1 MKKKVLLL
9 GNHGFVIY
17 NFRKELIQRLLKDDY
32 EVYISLPYDEKVDL
46 MISWGCKF
54 VETNVD
60 RRGTNP
66 ATDLRLVG
74 HYVKILRDIKPDVVL
89 TYTIKPNLY
98 GGIAC
103 RMLNIP
109 CINNITGLGSGF
121 SGNPTLKF
129 LLSSLYKVGLKK
141 SKCVFFQ
148 NIEDMNSLVQKNIVK
163 GPYELIPGSG
173 VNLNEYKFIEFPP
186 EDNLNFIFIG
196 RIMKDKGIDQY
207 LEAAREVKI
216 MYPKVNFNVIG
227 FIEKSQSQY
236 NELIDKYVE
245 EGYINY
251 LGYQSDVKPYIQ
263 ASSCLIQPSHGG
275 EGLSNVLL
283 ETAATGRA
291 LIASNIPGCRET
303 IEEGVNGY
311 TFKKKNTQSLVN
323 KIEQFINLSYAEKKE
338 MGNKSRMKMEKKFS
352 RDVVVNAYM
361 KEIENAKE
369 ITSELQKAN
378 S

>member
-17 NFRKELIQRLLKDDY
+17 NFRKELIQSLLKDGY
-32 EVYISLPYDEKVDL
+32 EVYISLPYDEKVDV

-66 ATDLRLVG
+66 VTDLKLVG
-74 HYVKILRDIKPDVVL
+74 HYVKLLKEIKPDVVL

-103 RMLNIP
+103 RMLNVP

-121 SGNPTLKF
+121 SGNPALKF
-129 LLSSLYKVGLKK
+129 LLSSLYKAGLKR

-148 NIEDMNSLVQKNIVK
+148 NTEDMNTLVKNKIVK
-163 GPYELIPGSG
+163 GYYELIPGSG
-173 VNLNEYKFIEFPP
+173 VNLNEYEFREFPT

-207 LEAAREVKI
+207 LEAAKEIKKK
-216 MYPKVNFNVIG
+216 YPKVNFNVIG
-227 FIEKSQSQY
+227 FIEKSQSHY
-236 NELIDKYVE
+236 NELIDKYVR

-251 LGYQSDVKPYIQ
+251 LGYQSDVKPFIKE
-263 ASSCLIQPSHGG
+263 ASCLIQPSHGG

-283 ETAATGRA
+283 ESAATGRA

-303 IEEGVNGY
+303 IDVGINGY
-311 TFKKKNTQSLVN
+311 TFEKKSTPSLVEE
-323 KIEQFINLSYAEKKE
+323 IERFIKLTYEEKKE
-338 MGNKSRMKMEKKFS
+338 LGNKSRMKIVKEFN
-352 RDVVVNAYM
+352 RDIVVTSYM
-361 KEIENAKE
+361 NKINY
-369 ITSELQKAN
+369 ICN
-378 S
+378 

>member
-17 NFRKELIQRLLKDDY
+17 NFRKELIQKLLQDGY
-32 EVYISLPYDEKVDL
+32 EVYISLPYDEKVDV

-54 VETNVD
+54 IETNVD

-66 ATDLRLVG
+66 ATDLKLVG
-74 HYVKILRDIKPDVVL
+74 HYVKILKDIKPNVVL

-103 RMLNIP
+103 RMLNVP

-121 SGNPTLKF
+121 SGNPALKF

-148 NIEDMNSLVQKNIVK
+148 NTEDMKTLVENKIVK
-163 GPYELIPGSG
+163 GPHELLPGSG
-173 VNLNEYKFIEFPP
+173 VNLDEYKFMDFPAD
-186 EDNLNFIFIG
+186 DNLNFIFIG

-207 LEAAREVKI
+207 LDAAKVIKTKYPEVNL
-216 MYPKVNFNVIG
+216 YVIG
-227 FIEKSQSQY
+227 FIEKSQSHY
-236 NELIDKYVE
+236 NKLIAEYERDGFIK
-245 EGYINY
+245 Y
-251 LGYQSDVKPYIQ
+251 LGYQSDVKPFIQ
-263 ASSCLIQPSHGG
+263 EASCLIQPSHGG

-291 LIASNIPGCRET
+291 LIASDIAGCRET
-303 IEEGVNGY
+303 IEKEFNGY
-311 TFKKKNTQSLVN
+311 VFEKKNSRSL
-323 KIEQFINLSYAEKKE
+323 IE
-338 MGNKSRMKMEKKFS
+338 KMEKFVNLPYTNKVQMGINS
-352 RDVVVNAYM
+352 RNKVTKEFNREIVVDAYI
-361 KEIENAKE
+361 KQIGI
-369 ITSELQKAN
+369 ITQG
-378 S
+378 

>member
-17 NFRKELIQRLLKDDY
+17 NFRKELIQRLLRDGY
-32 EVYISLPYDEKVDL
+32 EVYVSLPYDEKVDV

-66 ATDLRLVG
+66 ATDLKLVG
-74 HYVKILRDIKPDVVL
+74 HYVKILKDIKPDVVL

-103 RMLNIP
+103 RMLNVP

-121 SGNPTLKF
+121 SGNPALKF
-129 LLSSLYKVGLKK
+129 LLTNLYKVGLKK

-148 NIEDMNSLVQKNIVK
+148 NTEDMNTLLDNKIVK
-163 GPYELIPGSG
+163 GSYELIPGSG
-173 VNLNEYKFIEFPP
+173 VNLKEYEFVEFPA

-207 LEAAREVKI
+207 LEAAKEVKTK
-216 MYPKVNFNVIG
+216 YPMVNFNVIG
-227 FIEKSQSQY
+227 FIEKSQAHYNDLINQY
-236 NELIDKYVE
+236 DN

-251 LGYQSDVKPYIQ
+251 LGYQSDVRPFIQ
-263 ASSCLIQPSHGG
+263 EASCLIQPSHGG

-291 LIASNIPGCRET
+291 LIASDIAGCRET
-303 IEEGVNGY
+303 IDEGVNGY
-311 TFKKKNTQSLVN
+311 TFKEKSSESLVN
-323 KIEQFINLSYAEKKE
+323 KIEKFISLSYIEKTD
-338 MGNKSRMKMEKKFS
+338 MGKKSRKK
-352 RDVVVNAYM
+352 
-361 KEIENAKE
+361 IENEFDRRIVIESYLKQ
-369 ITSELQKAN
+369 IKKTL
-378 S
+378 

>member
-17 NFRKELIQRLLKDDY
+17 NFRKELIQRLLKDRY
-32 EVYISLPYDEKVDL
+32 EVYISLPYDEKVDV

-66 ATDLRLVG
+66 ATDLKLVA
-74 HYVKILRDIKPDVVL
+74 HYVKILKNIKPDVVL

-103 RMLNIP
+103 RMLKVP
-109 CINNITGLGSGF
+109 YINNITGLGSGF
-121 SGNPTLKF
+121 NGNPALKF
-129 LLSSLYKVGLKK
+129 LLSSLYKVGLKN

-148 NIEDMNSLVQKNIVK
+148 NNEDMNTLVKNKIVK
-163 GPYELIPGSG
+163 GHYELIPGSG
-173 VNLNEYKFIEFPP
+173 VNLNEYDFMEFPA

-207 LEAAREVKI
+207 LEAAKVVKKK
-216 MYPKVNFNVIG
+216 YPKVNFNVIG
-227 FIEKSQSQY
+227 FIEKSQSHY
-236 NELIDKYVE
+236 YELIDKYVR
-245 EGYINY
+245 EGFINY
-251 LGYQSDVKPYIQ
+251 LGYQSDVKPFIIE
-263 ASSCLIQPSHGG
+263 ASCLIQPSHGG

-291 LIASNIPGCRET
+291 LIASNIAGCRET
-303 IEEGVNGY
+303 IDERYNGF
-311 TFKKKNTQSLVN
+311 TFKAKSNISLV
-323 KIEQFINLSYAEKKE
+323 
-338 MGNKSRMKMEKKFS
+338 
-352 RDVVVNAYM
+352 
-361 KEIENAKE
+361 KEIENFVNLTYEEKKQMGINSREKVEKE
-369 ITSELQKAN
+369 FDRNIVIAAYLRQIYEICQ
-378 S
+378 